1 MEGLSRRARHNL
13 LLDHD
18 AEVALEVAAVKRVFA
33 AHRVELKKI
42 HKHYAATSISSPSL
56 PAAASSDGGADEP
69 KFATA
74 TTPSSGARDAEGI
87 DFSSWCSF
95 CRDCGFFSSGG
106 GHGGSFGMG
115 TGIVGARLSLD
126 DARDVF
132 RAATAATSSSSG
144 SSSSKP
150 KASQQKHKQGHNALM
165 NAEDDAAAADAAAP
179 EAAAAVLTPSLFLD
193 AIIRV
198 ANLRYGPPPESIAG
212 LDASST
218 DGEAAEAAAAA
229 AAPPPIDSLA
239 GRVSYAV
246 ERDILVGACRTVVDE
261 FRASVASEAV
271 RAVFRANKGKIS
283 ALFRRYANME
293 DGESASNTDGAR
305 SGSDSTVKKQGTKHA
320 GPSSHP
326 DSHLSLSFAQF
337 LSLLRDL
344 GLVEGSNAVAMMA
357 PPSWSRR
364 ASTGLT
370 AATLNASG
378 TAAATMMKLSE
389 ARLRTLFQNV
399 QQEEEFAGSDGAGA
413 SHRTTAAAA
422 PAVTGSS
429 ASASSS
435 SSSSASSPL
444 LRSINYVEWLE
455 SLASLS
461 CWVLPDPFVP
471 LATKLD
477 AFLSDTVFGALRRH

>member
-1 MEGLSRRARHNL
+1 
-13 LLDHD
+13 
-18 AEVALEVAAVKRVFA
+18 
-33 AHRVELKKI
+33 
-42 HKHYAATSISSPSL
+42 
-56 PAAASSDGGADEP
+56 
-69 KFATA
+69 
-74 TTPSSGARDAEGI
+74 
-87 DFSSWCSF
+87 
-95 CRDCGFFSSGG
+95 
-106 GHGGSFGMG
+106 
-115 TGIVGARLSLD
+115 
-126 DARDVF
+126 
-132 RAATAATSSSSG
+132 
-144 SSSSKP
+144 
-150 KASQQKHKQGHNALM
+150 
-165 NAEDDAAAADAAAP
+165 
-179 EAAAAVLTPSLFLD
+179 LFLD

-212 LDASST
+212 LDASSSA
-218 DGEAAEAAAAA
+218 DGEAAEAAAAAA

-271 RAVFRANKGKIS
+271 RAVFRANKGKLS
-283 ALFRRYANME
+283 ALFRRYASME
-293 DGESASNTDGAR
+293 DGGSASNTDGAR
-305 SGSDSTVKKQGTKHA
+305 SGSDSAVKKQGAKLG
-320 GPSSHP
+320 GPGSHP

-344 GLVEGSNAVAMMA
+344 GLVEGSSAATMMMA

-364 ASTGLT
+364 ASTGLA
-370 AATLNASG
+370 AATVNASG
-378 TAAATMMKLSE
+378 TPATATTKLSE

-399 QQEEEFAGSDGAGA
+399 QQEEEFAGSDDAGA

-422 PAVTGSS
+422 PAVTGTSAPVSS
-429 ASASSS
+429 ASSASS
-435 SSSSASSPL
+435 SSPL

-471 LATKLD
+471 LAAKLD